1 MSQDPAAAEVDI
13 LHAIEWPV
21 TKVTRLKT
29 RTAEIK
35 GWCFDR
41 NNQEMRGMRAR
52 VGDQEFKVR
61 RKNARFAVG
70 HIYPECEYADYSG
83 FRVDVELPAGKS
95 EVVLEYKMQD
105 KKWRELERLQFRTPR
120 IMWPWIQ
127 PEDESYEN
135 WVRQYDT
142 WTDEDRAGAKAHI
155 EAFERQP
162 LLSIVMPVYNPPEKY
177 LRLCLDSVLKQVY
190 PNWEFCIADDKSP
203 APHVRK
209 MLDEYAQRDSR
220 IKVKYREENGHISA
234 ASNSAIDLVTGEF
247 IVLLDHDD
255 ELPEHALYLVANE
268 ILDHPEVDLI
278 YSDEDKIDA
287 SGNRTDPYFK
297 SDWNYDLLTSQNC
310 ISHLGVY
317 RTSVIREIDGF
328 RVGMEGSQDWDL
340 ALRVIEKTQ
349 NVRRIPHILYH
360 WRMIEGSTSQG
371 GDEKPYAQVAGLKAV
386 EDHLKRI
393 GNTRDKIGVT
403 EENTHYLERQ
413 LPEPAPAV
421 TMVIPTRNRLELLK
435 QCIESIVE
443 VTEYPDYRFLIVDND
458 SDDPETLN
466 YLQQLPKRDDLK
478 ADVLRVEGPFN
489 YSKLNNQAIAK
500 VDTDIVALLNNDI
513 EANHAD
519 WLRQMVAQAV
529 RPEIGAVGAKLHF
542 REGLL
547 QHAGIFL
554 GYRDAAGHFFH
565 ELPWSFYGH
574 ANRANMVQNVSAVTG
589 ACLVVERKK
598 FNEVGGLD
606 EEAFAVAYNDVDFCL
621 KLREAGYRNLYT
633 PFARLFHH
641 ESASR
646 GESEK
651 TTERKEAAKEEI
663 RALNRKWGDLIR
675 NDPAYNPN
683 LTLESEECGLAFPP
697 RRPEPW
703 KALSSELRRNE
714 AS

>member
-1 MSQDPAAAEVDI
+1 MSQGSNSIEPEIDI

-21 TKVTRLKT
+21 TKVTRLKS
-29 RTAEIK
+29 RRAQIK

-41 NNQEMRGMRAR
+41 NNQAVRGMRAR
-52 VGDQEFKVR
+52 VGDREFQVR

-70 HIYPECEYADYSG
+70 HIYPGCEHADYSG
-83 FRVDVELPAGKS
+83 FKVDVELPPGRS
-95 EVVLEYKMQD
+95 EVILEFKMQD
-105 KKWRELERLQFRTPR
+105 KRWRELERLQFRTPR
-120 IMWPWIQ
+120 VMWPWIK
-127 PEDESYEN
+127 PDDESYET
-135 WVRQYDT
+135 WIRLYDT
-142 WTDEDRAGAKAHI
+142 WTAEDRAAASRHI
-155 EAFERQP
+155 DSFERQP
-162 LLSIVMPVYNPPEKY
+162 LLSVVMPVYNPPEKF
-177 LRLCLDSVLKQVY
+177 LRLCLDSVLNQVY
-190 PNWEFCIADDKSP
+190 QNWEFCIADDKSP
-203 APHVRK
+203 TLHVRK
-209 MLDEYAQRDSR
+209 VLDEYAARDPR
-220 IKVKYREENGHISA
+220 VKVVYREDNGHISA
-234 ASNSAIDLVTGEF
+234 ASNSAIELAGGEF

-268 ILDHPEVDLI
+268 ILEHPEVDLI
-278 YSDEDKIDA
+278 YSDEDKIDTA
-287 SGNRTDPYFK
+287 GVRSDPYFK
-297 SDWNYDLLTSQNC
+297 PDWNYDLLTSQNC
-310 ISHLGVY
+310 ISHLGCY
-317 RTSVIREIDGF
+317 RTSIIRDIGGF

-371 GDEKPYAQVAGLKAV
+371 RDEKPYAQTAGLQAV
-386 EDHLKRI
+386 ADHLERI
-393 GNTRDKIGVT
+393 GNREDKIAVT
-403 EENTHYLERQ
+403 KENTHYLERHVP
-413 LPEPAPAV
+413 LPAPTV
-421 TMVIPTRNRLELLK
+421 TLIVPTRNRVDLLR
-435 QCIESIVE
+435 QCVESIARL
-443 VTEYPDYRFLIVDND
+443 TDYPSYRFLIVDNE
-458 SDDPETLN
+458 SDDPETLDF
-466 YLQQLPKRDDLK
+466 LQQLLTRDDLD
-478 ADVLRVEGPFN
+478 AEVLKVPGPFN
-489 YSKLNNQAIAK
+489 FSKLNNLAVARCE
-500 VDTDIVALLNNDI
+500 TDLVALINNDI
-513 EANHAD
+513 EANHAE
-519 WLRQMVAQAV
+519 WLSAMVSQAI

-554 GYRDAAGHFFH
+554 GFQDAAGHFFH

-598 FNEVGGLD
+598 YLEAGGLD

-651 TTERKEAAKEEI
+651 TSARKEAAKEEI
-663 RALNRKWGDLIR
+663 RALNQKWGPLIR

-703 KALSSELRRNE
+703 KAFESSTD
-714 AS
+714 